1 MYLFHDCY
9 VFKEL
14 ENNLKSIKKIYISKN
29 FKDQEIINIIKK
41 NKMNY
46 EFMDLH
52 VMDKLVT
59 GNHQG
64 LVMDISNFEYSDVA
78 EFYDDKCVVMLD
90 HLVDPHNLGAI
101 IRTCE
106 AAGIKSIIIPK
117 DRSVSVNDTVYKT
130 SAGALSNV
138 SVSMVNNLVK
148 TINDFKDQGFFVY
161 GSAMDGKNYS
171 KIDYSDKVL
180 LIIGNEGKGI
190 SRLVKENCDDIVSI
204 PMYGQVNSLNASV
217 AAGILIYDIVN
228 R

>member
-1 MYLFHDCY
+1 MKVYGKN
-9 VFKEL
+9 VFQEL

-52 VMDKLVT
+52 VMDKLVN

-64 LVMDISNFEYSDVA
+64 LIMDISDFEYSDVA
-78 EFYDDKCVVMLD
+78 EFYNDKCVVMLD

-190 SRLVKENCDDIVSI
+190 SRLVKENCDEIVSI